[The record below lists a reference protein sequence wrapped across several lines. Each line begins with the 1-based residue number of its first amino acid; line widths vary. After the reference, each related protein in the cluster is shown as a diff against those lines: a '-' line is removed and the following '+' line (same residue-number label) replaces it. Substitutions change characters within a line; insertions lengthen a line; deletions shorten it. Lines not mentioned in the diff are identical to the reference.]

1 MSSASAQGTGWA
13 LPGARKPDWAYGA
26 IIYDKAKNP
35 ADPPF
40 MTAIVNK
47 LTGDVEAAK
56 ILEYAPGLLENLP
69 GYQPDGEVDKTS
81 LSGFDGIVF
90 EGSYLQGDVRRYIA
104 QLTVIIPGSDGALF
118 VLQLNADAP
127 EGEEQVV
134 RDAAQVIRSDT
145 TITV

>member
-26 IIYDKAKNP
+26 IIYEKAKNP
-35 ADPPF
+35 ADRPF

-56 ILEYAPGLLENLP
+56 ILGYAPGLLENLP

-104 QLTVIIPGSDGALF
+104 QLTV
-118 VLQLNADAP
+118 
-127 EGEEQVV
+127 
-134 RDAAQVIRSDT
+134 
-145 TITV
+145 